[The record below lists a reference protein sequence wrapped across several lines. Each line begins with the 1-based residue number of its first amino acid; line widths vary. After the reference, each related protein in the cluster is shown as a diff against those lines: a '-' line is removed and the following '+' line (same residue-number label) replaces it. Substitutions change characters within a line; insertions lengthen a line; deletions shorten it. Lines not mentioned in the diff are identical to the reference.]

1 MKSLEARTSRRDV
14 VSIGGACLLGAVW
27 WGACAHVAAAPAET
41 PRAGWATGS
50 DIEVTDAPPP
60 AHTETVNAAATD
72 DAADTAAEA
81 QRLYEQAKRNL
92 LPLTPRQIRDFR
104 AARDDA
110 QAAKSGGPPP
120 ALGNR
125 EVPIEVLPGM
135 RAPVVR
141 LSPPFVTSVVFVDAT
156 GAPWP
161 VSSVDGANA
170 NDGLFSVSW
179 DAERKVPP
187 HNLLTVRPLEN
198 HVSGNVV
205 VTLQGFDVPISLLLD
220 ADAENAHGLHPQEID
235 GLLTLKLLQR
245 GPAAKVAAVGPQPQ
259 PAMSPLL
266 DKFLYGIPPE
276 GAAAVALAP
285 AIGQAWIYEDRL
297 YYRTDQSLRWPAWSA
312 QANAPGGTAVYE
324 MPHVPLLMLSIDGET
339 VNVTVDA
346 EAVATR
352 EGNHDGG

>member
-1 MKSLEARTSRRDV
+1 MRNLEAWTLREIALRGV
-14 VSIGGACLLGAVW
+14 WLLGAVGW
-27 WGACAHVAAAPAET
+27 AACTQVLAAPGDVPPLGATATREVDVVET
-41 PRAGWATGS
+41 KR
-50 DIEVTDAPPP
+50 P
-60 AHTETVNAAATD
+60 AHADNANAITAD
-72 DAADTAAEA
+72 DGAEAEA
-81 QRLYEQAKRNL
+81 QRLYDQAKRNL

-110 QAAKSGGPPP
+110 QAATYGGPPP
-120 ALGNR
+120 ALNHR
-125 EVPIEVLPGM
+125 ELSIDVVPGM

-161 VSSVDGANA
+161 ISSLDGGSA
-170 NDGLFSVSW
+170 NDGLFSVNW
-179 DAERKVPP
+179 DVERKVPP

-220 ADAENAHGLHPQEID
+220 ADAGNVHGLRPKDID

-245 GPAAKVAAVGPQPQ
+245 GPAAKIAAVGPAPQ
-259 PAMSPLL
+259 PALSPLL
-266 DKFLYGIPPE
+266 DKFLYGTPPA
-276 GAAAVALAP
+276 GAALVALAP

-324 MPHVPLLMLSIDGET
+324 MPRVPLLLLSIDGET
-339 VNVTVDA
+339 VNVTVGGDVTA
-346 EAVATR
+346 EVDR
-352 EGNHDGG
+352 GGG